1 MTTANITFQVQTDRI
16 LELLS
21 KQIYDSPYAMVRE
34 NVQNAY
40 DAILLRADAEQKPIE
55 EYEISITLA
64 AQNISITDNG
74 IGMSEDVLRNNFW
87 KAGSSGKNNAA
98 ARAAGVIGTFGIGA
112 MANFGVCSSLTVQT
126 RAFGS
131 EIGLRSHANKADL
144 NIGHEC
150 ITLENLEDSIPIG
163 TTLTAQ
169 LESDAILDLAG
180 LIGYLTP
187 FVQFLP
193 VPLIVN
199 GTLISTRNPR
209 ATLGVTSAW
218 KSLGEK
224 LVSGGLFRF
233 KISAEYEG
241 NSIALEATDFIID
254 GNALKAYL
262 CLKSG
267 GGNVMG
273 LRSRFGLAPLPQ
285 PSVYQWSGFADLPFL
300 VPTAGREALTRETI
314 AEAAQIFPIVDGA
327 LSELI
332 AEMELAE
339 TLASFQQFVLN
350 SGRME
355 LAKRVLIQVQ
365 DGDERVEMGKL
376 RQKFDGLEMQSYAG
390 TDPDIIRTFSSQE
403 RPLLRISQSQPR
415 RNVQIR
421 YLTQIL
427 NIAPIPD
434 SASIIE
440 TYSPN
445 DLTTD
450 EFSMTLAIARV
461 LRFDYLLDDVEIVWA
476 KISHGVP
483 MIAAMK
489 NDRVTITVSRSW
501 PALISILRVIG
512 KSYDLLDAL
521 AKDFV
526 RAHLYQR
533 ISGFVPSSQRVG
545 LDALQKALERKKEL
559 YRLEENDR
567 GALEPIF
574 AEYLAGNVNLGQVLT
589 AATKVSAGHTQK
601 VTAANIGS
609 IENVLPDV
617 VNNAVI
623 HAAPQVVTSPT
634 PGSPILRLESEISQ
648 RLLIAT
654 HDIPQLNNHKV
665 FLALS
670 DRLFAREKDFFLYP
684 HSTQVA
690 WAGRRIV
697 YLFSVANSGYSIY
710 YDIELRGSKFAG
722 EAGGT
727 AMPTTTIVSSNRI
740 FVPVPPQLESCFQVT
755 DSPVEFYV
763 RFDLLTHLDE
773 K

>member
-1 MTTANITFQVQTDRI
+1 MTAAKIAFQVQTDRI

-40 DAILLRADAEQKPIE
+40 DAVLLRASAEQRPVE
-55 EYEISITLA
+55 SYEISITLA
-64 AQNISITDNG
+64 SKEISITDNG
-74 IGMSEDVLRNNFW
+74 IGMSEAVLRNNFW
-87 KAGSSGKNNAA
+87 KAGSSGKNNAV

-112 MANFGVCSSLTVQT
+112 MANFGVCSSLTVET
-126 RAFGS
+126 RSFDS

-144 NIGHEC
+144 SVGEEC
-150 ITLENLEDSIPIG
+150 ITLENLREAIPIG
-163 TTLTAQ
+163 TRLTAQ
-169 LESDAILDLAG
+169 LEPDAVLDESG
-180 LIGYLTP
+180 LVGYLTP

-193 VPLIVN
+193 VPLTVN
-199 GTLISTRNPR
+199 GKLISQRDPG
-209 ATLGVTSAW
+209 ATIGISSSW
-218 KSLGEK
+218 KALGEK
-224 LVSGGLFRF
+224 IINAGIFQF
-233 KISAEYEG
+233 KVSAEFEG
-241 NSIALEATDFIID
+241 NVIALTATEFVRD
-254 GNALKAYL
+254 GFSMKAHL

-273 LRSRFGLAPLPQ
+273 LRSRFGLAPLPI
-285 PSVYQWSGFADLPFL
+285 PSTYQWSGFADLPFL

-314 AEAAQIFPIVDGA
+314 AEASQISPFLDGA
-327 LSELI
+327 LSEILS
-332 AEMELAE
+332 ETELAE
-339 TLASFQQFVLN
+339 TVAPFQQYVLN
-350 SGRME
+350 SGRTD

-376 RQKFDGLEMQSYAG
+376 REKFGDLELQFYTG
-390 TDPDIIRTFSSQE
+390 NDPDIIRTFSSQE
-403 RPLLRISQSQPR
+403 RPLLRVSQNQPR
-415 RNVQIR
+415 RDVQIR
-421 YLTQIL
+421 YLTQVL
-427 NIAPIPD
+427 KIASIPD

-440 TYSPN
+440 TYDPN
-445 DLTTD
+445 DLTAD
-450 EFSMTLAIARV
+450 EFSMMLAIARV

-483 MIAAMK
+483 MISAMT
-489 NDRVTITVSRSW
+489 NDRVIITISRTW
-501 PALISILRVIG
+501 PALTSVLHVIE
-512 KSYDLLDAL
+512 KSYNLLDAL

-526 RAHLYQR
+526 RVHLYQR
-533 ISGFVPSSQRVG
+533 ISGFVPSSQRTG
-545 LDALQKALERKKEL
+545 LDALQKTLERKKEL
-559 YRLEENDR
+559 YRLEEEDR

-574 AEYLAGNVNLGQVLT
+574 AEYLAGRFNLGQVLT
-589 AATKVSAGHTQK
+589 AATTVSAVHNQE
-601 VTAANIGS
+601 VTAASVGA

-617 VNNAVI
+617 VDNAVLL
-623 HAAPQVVTSPT
+623 ATPQVVTSPT
-634 PGSPILRLESEISQ
+634 PGSPILRLESDISQ

-697 YLFSVANSGYSIY
+697 YLFSVANSAYSIY
-710 YDIELRGSKFAG
+710 YDIELRGNKSAG

-727 AMPTTTIVSSNRI
+727 ALATTTIVSSNRI
-740 FVPVPPQLESCFQVT
+740 FVPVPPPLMNCFQVT

-763 RFDLLTHLDE
+763 RFDLLTLDG